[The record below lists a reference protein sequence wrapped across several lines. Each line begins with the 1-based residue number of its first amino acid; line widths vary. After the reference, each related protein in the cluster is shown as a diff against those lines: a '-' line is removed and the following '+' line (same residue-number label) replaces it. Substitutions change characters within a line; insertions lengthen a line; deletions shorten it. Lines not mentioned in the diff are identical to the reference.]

1 MSVGFSIKWEAMN
14 VARSAITLSPGDKIE
29 ILDAAAN
36 VGARRYLPNGF
47 NDSIRYANTIYLFI
61 ERAAIS

>member
-1 MSVGFSIKWEAMN
+1 MN

-29 ILDAAAN
+29 ILDTAAN

-47 NDSIRYANTIYLFI
+47 NDSIRYANTIYLFVG
-61 ERAAIS
+61 RAAIS